1 MGSQV
6 CNANSGQILNKW
18 RNDCV
23 KTVQREME
31 RNFGHDV
38 TGAKALC
45 LGDGD
50 GVSVVPA
57 KGAGSGGGGGAQ
69 RQSVYEKCKG
79 FRCADGAGCAPLA
92 VGWPVLLRDT

>member
-57 KGAGSGGGGGAQ
+57 KGAGSGGGGG
-69 RQSVYEKCKG
+69 G
-79 FRCADGAGCAPLA
+79 GGAEA
-92 VGWPVLLRDT
+92 VCV